1 MKLEPIFIKSGGY
14 KRHIGDI
21 DKIKKIFYKQVNSE
35 KHKFR
40 VLNAYGIDSLTL
52 TKKLLPKNYTIRL
65 EEVDTGKKYSISAKD
80 FKEKGQYYHFKN
92 QKIDHNTQLFLP
104 IKNWHLISE
113 EEEYKLTH

>member
-40 VLNAYGIDSLTL
+40 VLNAYKRVSGGNISNGIGKDNFVYIRRAKYTL
-52 TKKLLPKNYTIRL
+52 
-65 EEVDTGKKYSISAKD
+65 S
-80 FKEKGQYYHFKN
+80 
-92 QKIDHNTQLFLP
+92 
-104 IKNWHLISE
+104 
-113 EEEYKLTH
+113 